1 MTKFKIGD
9 RVRSRGIHSKGYG
22 EAKITGIKL
31 NVATVSFIL
40 DGRIESFNLQML
52 KEA

>member
-1 MTKFKIGD
+1 MSNFKIGD

-22 EAKITGIKL
+22 EAKITAIKI
-31 NVATVSFIL
+31 NVATVIFIL

>member
-1 MTKFKIGD
+1 MSKFEIGD
-9 RVRSRGIHSKGYG
+9 RVRSRGIHSKEYG
-22 EAKITGIKL
+22 AGKIASIKL
-31 NVATVSFIL
+31 DVATVVFNI